1 MEDKETIKK
10 AEILEGGISTAFW
23 KEVSGF
29 IGQEIAR
36 VSEAII
42 KGDFDEMKELYFL
55 KGQIIGLAKASSYPK
70 KIINRKNELEIA
82 AKVKEEKR
90 KKKEKK
96 KGK

>member
-1 MEDKETIKK
+1 LKNKDIIEK
-10 AEILEGGISTAFW
+10 AEILEGGISTEFW

-29 IGQEIAR
+29 ISQEVAR

-55 KGQIIGLAKASSYPK
+55 KGQLIGLAKAGTYPK
-70 KIINRKNELEIA
+70 KTLKKWTDLKKKA
-82 AKVKEEKR
+82 EEKAKKK

-96 KGK
+96 HD